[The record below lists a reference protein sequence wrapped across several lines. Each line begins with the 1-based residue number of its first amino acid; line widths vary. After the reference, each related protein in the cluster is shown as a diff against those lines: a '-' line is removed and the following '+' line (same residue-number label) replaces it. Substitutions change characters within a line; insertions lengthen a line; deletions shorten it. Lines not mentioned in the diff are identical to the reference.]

1 MSWKCFG
8 DSSRFSGLE
17 VMIVFLRLEVAWLQ
31 SQIGYV
37 GFFHRHIELS
47 RFFLLLVFV
56 LRSTAQ
62 GTILSDLLSN
72 MISLG
77 SIDYCCLNAF
87 SLQISAV
94 ILTVDALGGC
104 LCAGKVLIAVA
115 LVRVIWSILV
125 VRYTILWW
133 CGTMTATPNLS
144 CCLWTGSCC
153 LLLLDRFI
161 WPISLF
167 I

>member
-8 DSSRFSGLE
+8 DSGWFGGLE
-17 VMIVFLRLEVAWLQ
+17 VMIVFLCLEVAWLQ

-47 RFFLLLVFV
+47 RLFPVLVFG

-62 GTILSDLLSN
+62 GTILSALLSN
-72 MISLG
+72 MICFG
-77 SIDYCCLNAF
+77 SIDYCCLDAF
-87 SLQISAV
+87 SLRISAV
-94 ILTVDALGGC
+94 ILTVDIFGGC

-115 LVRVIWSILV
+115 LVRILWSIFV
-125 VRYTILWW
+125 VRYTMLCW
-133 CGTMTATPNLS
+133 CCTMTASANLS
-144 CCLWTGSCC
+144 CCLWTGSCY
-153 LLLLDRFI
+153 LLLLDRLI
-161 WPISLF
+161 WPISFF